1 MRIVMEEA
9 ASESEKECIEETKE
23 QVNKT
28 FRQKMRY
35 FWDYHKWKVI
45 IPLIILVFGISI
57 IISYR
62 QEKQELTLYIAMMN
76 AHMDDPDDADFVA
89 KYVKDLEIDAEA
101 LPVRIET
108 GLYHPKP
115 EMNGLDEVSAASV
128 QKYRALLLSGK
139 ADVTITTSWV
149 IDEYESAG
157 CYLDLEDVLPSSFY
171 ASLENKI
178 YYAADEN
185 GKEVPVGIYV
195 DQTKTMEK
203 YYEDERPIITISAFS
218 GRVDE
223 SVEFVMWLLAN

>member
-76 AHMDDPDDADFVA
+76 AHMDDPEDADFVA
-89 KYVKDLEIDAEA
+89 KYVKDMEIDAEA

-108 GLYHPKP
+108 GRYHLQP

-128 QKYRALLLSGK
+128 QNS
-139 ADVTITTSWV
+139 
-149 IDEYESAG
+149 
-157 CYLDLEDVLPSSFY
+157 
-171 ASLENKI
+171 
-178 YYAADEN
+178 
-185 GKEVPVGIYV
+185 VPYC
-195 DQTKTMEK
+195 
-203 YYEDERPIITISAFS
+203 
-218 GRVDE
+218 
-223 SVEFVMWLLAN
+223 

>member
-1 MRIVMEEA
+1 MRIVKEEA

-28 FRQKMRY
+28 FRQKLRY

-45 IPLIILVFGISI
+45 VPLTILAFGISI
-57 IISYR
+57 LISYR

-76 AHMDDPDDADFVA
+76 AHMDTPEDADFVA
-89 KYVKDLEIDAEA
+89 KYVKDQGIDAEA

-108 GLYHPKP
+108 GLYHPRP

-149 IDEYESAG
+149 IDEYESAD
-157 CYLDLEDVLPSSFY
+157 CYLNLEDVLPSSFY
-171 ASLENKI
+171 ASLGDKI
-178 YYAADEN
+178 YYTADES

-195 DQTKTMEK
+195 DQTKTMKK
-203 YYEDERPIITISAFS
+203 YYEDDRPIITISAFS
-218 GRVDE
+218 KRIDE